1 MKNRHIAI
9 GAIFTALIIVLISL
23 SYVIP
28 GIELLFILFLPFLS
42 SYVSLEFGFKKSLPF
57 LISSLILSFLVSYTI
72 AILYVFPSLVSGMCF
87 GILSRKIRKIGDLTF
102 IMSFI
107 EGALFALSIITISSL
122 FNMNIDKDISSLLNI
137 KIATFNENLYL
148 YLFLIGVTQASLTS
162 ITLVYNFE
170 KLNIKEFEYSS
181 GIIIFI
187 ANLISILIMMIFY
200 KNPSIIKLGYG
211 IYFVTLLAQ
220 VLSSFKLQ
228 IKYNWIIIVIQIITL
243 LFISIPVLTIISDSL
258 KLFVYSWFLWPLV
271 VKNCIQVFNFKR

>member
-28 GIELLFILFLPFLS
+28 GIELLFILFLPFL
-42 SYVSLEFGFKKSLPF
+42 
-57 LISSLILSFLVSYTI
+57 SSLILSFLVSYTI

-137 KIATFNENLYL
+137 KIDTFNENLYL

-187 ANLISILIMMIFY
+187 DNLI
-200 KNPSIIKLGYG
+200 
-211 IYFVTLLAQ
+211 
-220 VLSSFKLQ
+220 
-228 IKYNWIIIVIQIITL
+228 
-243 LFISIPVLTIISDSL
+243 
-258 KLFVYSWFLWPLV
+258 
-271 VKNCIQVFNFKR
+271 

>member
-1 MKNRHIAI
+1 MKNRHIAV

-187 ANLISILIMMIFY
+187 AN
-200 KNPSIIKLGYG
+200 
-211 IYFVTLLAQ
+211 
-220 VLSSFKLQ
+220 
-228 IKYNWIIIVIQIITL
+228 
-243 LFISIPVLTIISDSL
+243 
-258 KLFVYSWFLWPLV
+258 
-271 VKNCIQVFNFKR
+271 